1 MQNTKGSVTLDGA
14 SEGLLNKWELA
25 AKLRIGKRTVDLWMH
40 QKRLPFIRI
49 GRTIGSGGRMSWKNS
64 MRIAST
70 NERAR
75 TAKTKRARTGNR
87 GRGKTSTAAE

>member
-49 GRTIGSGGRMSWKNS
+49 GRTIRFRWSEVLEKLNAHRVN
-64 MRIAST
+64 
-70 NERAR
+70 
-75 TAKTKRARTGNR
+75 
-87 GRGKTSTAAE
+87 